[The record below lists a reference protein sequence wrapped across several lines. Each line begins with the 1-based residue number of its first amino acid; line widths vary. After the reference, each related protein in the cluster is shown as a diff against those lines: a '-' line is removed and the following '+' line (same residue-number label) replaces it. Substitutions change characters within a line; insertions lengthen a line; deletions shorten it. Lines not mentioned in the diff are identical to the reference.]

1 MSAITSFLDQA
12 DSAVREKFGPLLETP
27 ATASVPPWANA
38 QDRFLTALDAYV
50 DDELARPADFEIQS
64 HEAGGQCRVWF
75 PHYRVRGRR
84 DMMDRMQAILD
95 ERIGWVSEH
104 LHHGYVDC
112 HEVHHEPETF
122 LYFQVPLML
131 LTGMEIA
138 KDSVENFSH
147 HVGNWSDGAPD
158 WYDWETHSFRST
170 WLGTKEVRDFPPYDY
185 QEANHF
191 RFVAIGL
198 ASYVAGRG
206 ERYLELAEDY
216 ATRWCDHIESRAAAG
231 EPIECS
237 ILPAGAQRK
246 EMGFG
251 GEIKEEVKEGEYP
264 VFYAT
269 VAQNTTYDIVTVL
282 LDLFRLTGTERYCEA
297 ARAMIAQ
304 FFDHVDEDGRPP
316 SSFSSGAW
324 THRRGEASN
333 LLRAA
338 LGGSNDLLVRMAD
351 KYRAIARDT
360 CFDAA
365 LLRWADVVDEGN
377 QPHDQLPI
385 SLMVAAHRIT
395 GKSDYLTRACE
406 MAVRGITVTEA
417 NTHWHQC
424 DSSGRY
430 GFKYPTDVIYHAIV
444 AGVDYATRGGLP
456 LVGLS
461 FETDGRPGLPAGCAF
476 RSWEQEPGR
485 LDAEAVNTSGS
496 DVAWRISR
504 AGEGRQLSD
513 LNIVDGNGELESDDE
528 GWTVSLPVDAT
539 LRLSGTMTADVPG

>member
-12 DSAVREKFGPLLETP
+12 DSAAREKFGPLLEEP
-27 ATASVPPWANA
+27 AASSVPPWANA

-50 DDELARPADFEIQS
+50 DDELARPIDFEIQS

-84 DMMDRMQAILD
+84 DMMDRMRAIID
-95 ERIGWVSEH
+95 ARIGWTSEN
-104 LHHGYVDC
+104 LFHGYVDC

-122 LYFQVPLML
+122 MYFQVPLML

-158 WYDWETHSFRST
+158 WYDWSTHSFLST
-170 WLGTKEVRDFPPYDY
+170 WLGTKEIRNHPPYDY

-198 ASYVAGRG
+198 ASHVAGRG
-206 ERYLELAEDY
+206 DRYLELAEDY
-216 ATRWCDHIESRAAAG
+216 AARWCDHIEARATAG

-237 ILPAGAQRK
+237 ILPDGARRK

-251 GEIKEEVKEGEYP
+251 GEIKEEVEEGEYP

-269 VAQNTTYDIVTVL
+269 VAQNTTYDIVTVM
-282 LDLFRLTGTERYCEA
+282 LDLFRLTGKDRYQVA
-297 ARAMIAQ
+297 ARVMIAQ

-316 SSFSSGAW
+316 FSFSN
-324 THRRGEASN
+324 GEWVYRKGDATN
-333 LLRAA
+333 LVRAA

-351 KYRAIARDT
+351 KYRAIAKDT

-365 LLRWADVVDEGN
+365 LLRWAGVVDEGN
-377 QPHDQLPI
+377 EPHDQLPI
-385 SLMVAAHRIT
+385 SLMVVAHRIT
-395 GKSDYLTRACE
+395 GESDYLTRACE
-406 MAVRGITVTEA
+406 MAVRGIAVTEA

-430 GFKYPTDVIYHAIV
+430 GFKYPTDVVYHAMV

-461 FETDGRPGLPAGCAF
+461 FETEGRPGLPNGCAF
-476 RSWEQEPGR
+476 RSWESEPGN
-485 LDAEAVNTSGS
+485 LQAEAVNKTEEE
-496 DVAWRISR
+496 ISWLILPK
-504 AGEGRQLSD
+504 GEGRSPSD
-513 LNIVDGNGELESDDE
+513 LVKEGEDGHLEIGED
-528 GWTVSLPVDAT
+528 GWRVSLPGGGSLSLKGT
-539 LRLSGTMTADVPG
+539 LVASD